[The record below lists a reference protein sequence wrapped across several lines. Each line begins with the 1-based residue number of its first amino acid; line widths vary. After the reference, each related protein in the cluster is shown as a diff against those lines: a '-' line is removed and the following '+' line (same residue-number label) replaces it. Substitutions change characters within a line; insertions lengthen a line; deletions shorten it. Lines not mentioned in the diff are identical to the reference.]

1 MKCEVTVRARVNP
14 TEELDKV
21 IESISTIFDYEEL
34 EIGEGYVEVT
44 GDKGSV
50 LKLKEELKN
59 RKIRDTAHKIL
70 SKGIENNKI
79 SFSLNK
85 QAALVSVPNFVEAQM
100 SALGELDVVIETD
113 HPEAFIAWIT
123 QKDEDEEVL

>member
-1 MKCEVTVRARVNP
+1 MVRAKVNP

-21 IESISTIFDYEEL
+21 IEAISNIFDYEEL

-44 GDKGSV
+44 GDEGCV

-59 RKIRDTAHKIL
+59 RKIRDTANKIL

-79 SFSLNK
+79 SFSLSK
-85 QAALVSVPNFVEAQM
+85 QAALVSVPNFVDSQM
-100 SALGELDVVIETD
+100 SALGELDVEIKTD
-113 HPEAFIAWIT
+113 HPEIFIAWIT
-123 QKDEDEEVL
+123 QKEDEEE

>member
-1 MKCEVTVRARVNP
+1 MNCEVMVRAKVNP

-21 IESISTIFDYEEL
+21 IEAISNIFDYEEL

-44 GDKGSV
+44 GDEGCV

-59 RKIRDTAHKIL
+59 RKIRDTANKIL

-79 SFSLNK
+79 SFSLSK
-85 QAALVSVPNFVEAQM
+85 QAALVSVPNFVDSQM
-100 SALGELDVVIETD
+100 SALGELDVEIKTD
-113 HPEAFIAWIT
+113 HPEIFIAWIT
-123 QKDEDEEVL
+123 QKEDEEE